1 MIWNPVISLASKLAE
16 YLFSPIGRQIGYVFN
31 HKSNIQELKVQS
43 DKLQGER
50 QSVQHRVDEAKR
62 HGEEIEDMVD
72 KWLKSVDDATLEVDK
87 ILHDNDTANMKCF
100 MGLCPNLKMRH
111 QLSKKAKKKKKVVVQ
126 IQAEGKFDR
135 VSYHTSPPWTGPAK
149 GYEVFESRTLVLKE
163 IVEALKDDEVNMIG
177 VYGMGG
183 VGKTTFVKEVAS
195 QVMEEGI
202 FRKVVTAT
210 VTHMADIKRI
220 QQEIAEWLGCRLV
233 EETVRVRATRLSEQ
247 LKQEEKILIILDDI
261 WVRIR
266 LEEIGI
272 PFGNDH
278 NKGCKILMTSRNQN
292 VFLEMD
298 VVRIFR
304 LEVLQEKEAW
314 HLFQKKVGNVN
325 HPNLAMEVAKR
336 CAGLPIL
343 IVTVATAL
351 KNKQLFEWKNAL
363 EQLKRFDDSE
373 MDEQVTSAL
382 KLSYN
387 FLKGEEIKS
396 LFLLCGRHVFRSY
409 EVDNLL
415 KYAVGLGLF
424 KRSRTLEEARNRLHK
439 YVSDLKAS
447 CLLLEGIHEGD
458 VMMHDVVRNFAISV
472 ASTDHH
478 VFILAYDTVLEWPS
492 KDELERCSA
501 IYLRQCEIP
510 ELPAAF
516 ECPKLESF
524 LLDNYLLDG
533 QNAFL
538 KIPDDFFSTMKEL
551 KVLDL
556 TGLHLSSLPS
566 SLKFLQN
573 LQTLCLD
580 YCVLEDIAAI
590 GELNNLQVLS
600 LLGSNIVQLPREIG
614 KLTRLRLL
622 DLGDCSSLEVIPPDV
637 LSSLTRLEDLHM
649 GRSFVQWE
657 GEEHDA
663 QRENANLAEL
673 KLLTN
678 LLTLDIHIIDEK
690 ILPRDLFFEKL
701 ERFKIV
707 IGDIWDWSCKDET
720 SRMLKLKLNTG
731 FQLESMKLLLKR
743 TEYLYLD
750 DLRGVKNVLCEL
762 NGLGF
767 PELKH
772 LRVQNSHEIQY
783 IIDSVRLGPLVFF
796 PILESLFL
804 DHLINL
810 EKICCGALE
819 ANSFSSL
826 RKLNVKHCDNLKH
839 LFSFSMARGL
849 ARLEELNVSNCK
861 LMEGIVAREIGDDS
875 GNDVVIEFTQL
886 HAMTLEYLPKF
897 TSFISQVQVPFT
909 NAGSEEIVSAD
920 HEPEI
925 LVPIFNRKI
934 TFPNLAELKLSSV
947 SLEKI
952 WSNQL
957 TQLSPRLTIL
967 EVDGCENLN
976 YVFPSSV
983 VESLAQLKS
992 LEICN
997 CKSVEEIIAP
1007 QRLGEETVIKILF
1020 PKLGLLKLS
1029 GLPKLTSFFSG
1040 NSIEFPSLKV
1050 LMIGHCAELR
1060 TFISSSESTD
1070 VASSS
1075 EFGQEDS
1082 ILFDEKVAFPDLE
1095 KLHIR
1100 FFPKLKMI
1108 WRDHIQANSFCKLEL
1123 LEVVACE
1130 ELLQIFPSNILRGFQ
1145 KLECLCVANCRS
1157 LKEVFDLQ
1165 MSTNVKEMHVEAAA
1179 TKLRILKLMNLPVMK
1194 HVWNEDPQKILSF
1207 ANLSSVDVSRCPS
1220 LNSLFPPSIA
1230 KNLPR
1235 LAETI
1240 INDCGLV
1247 EIVSKEEGLEATP
1260 KFVFRQLKSLK
1271 LWRLQKLR
1279 SFYPGVHAFECP
1291 MLKCLRVGHCDNFK
1305 IFASQFQELQETQ
1318 VEIQP
1323 LRKVISNLEEL
1334 TLSSNEITM
1343 IWQGQ
1348 FEDRFDK
1355 LKVLGLY
1362 CFHDA
1367 STDFP
1372 FNLLRKFPNTE
1383 KLHVVCSDFNEIF
1396 PYGFVVEE
1404 YARAF
1409 AQIRHLRLDFF
1420 PKMKH
1425 IWNPES
1431 RHVQVLQNLESLEIW
1446 NCDSLVTLAPHSAS
1460 FQNLTTLDVWQCE
1473 ILVSIITSST
1483 AKEMVNLTK
1492 MSVRECNKVTEIVVN
1507 GGDED
1512 QQQSEIVFS
1521 KLKSITLHCLESLTS
1536 FCSMTSC
1543 TIKFPSLVALAVTH
1557 CPRMSVFARGVVSVP
1572 RLPKAIPMGE
1582 RGKMIWKK
1590 DINDTINHLHKQRLS
1605 EQE

>member
-1 MIWNPVISLASKLAE
+1 M
-16 YLFSPIGRQIGYVFN
+16 
-31 HKSNIQELKVQS
+31 
-43 DKLQGER
+43 
-50 QSVQHRVDEAKR
+50 
-62 HGEEIEDMVD
+62 
-72 KWLKSVDDATLEVDK
+72 
-87 ILHDNDTANMKCF
+87 
-100 MGLCPNLKMRH
+100 
-111 QLSKKAKKKKKVVVQ
+111 VVVQ

-195 QVMEEGI
+195 QVMEE
-202 FRKVVTAT
+202 AYS
-210 VTHMADIKRI
+210 
-220 QQEIAEWLGCRLV
+220 ERLV

-343 IVTVATAL
+343 IGTVATAL

-580 YCVLEDIAAI
+580 YCVLEDVAAI

-701 ERFKIV
+701 ERIKIV

-783 IIDSVRLGPLVFF
+783 IIDSVRLGPQLKKV
-796 PILESLFL
+796 
-804 DHLINL
+804 
-810 EKICCGALE
+810 
-819 ANSFSSL
+819 
-826 RKLNVKHCDNLKH
+826 NVKHCDSLKH
-839 LFSFSMARGL
+839 LLSFSMARGL

-897 TSFISQVQVPFT
+897 TSFISQVQVPLT

-925 LVPIFNRKI
+925 LVPIFNRKRLKIICSWTKLCMQI

-983 VESLAQLKS
+983 VESLAQLKR

-1050 LMIGHCAELR
+1050 LVIGHCAELR
-1060 TFISSSESTD
+1060 TFISISESTD

-1075 EFGQEDS
+1075 EFGQVDS
-1082 ILFDEKVAFPDLE
+1082 ILFDE
-1095 KLHIR
+1095 
-1100 FFPKLKMI
+1100 KLKMI

-1130 ELLQIFPSNILRGFQ
+1130 ELLQIVPSNILRGFQ

-1165 MSTNVKEMHVEAAA
+1165 TSTNVKEMHVEAAA

-1235 LAETI
+1235 LAEII

-1323 LRKVISNLEEL
+1323 LRKVTSNLEEL

-1343 IWQGQ
+1343 IWHGQ

-1367 STDFP
+1367 TTDFP

-1396 PYGFVVEE
+1396 PSGFVVEE

-1512 QQQSEIVFS
+1512 QQQSEIVFR

-1557 CPRMSVFARGVVSVP
+1557 CPG
-1572 RLPKAIPMGE
+1572 
-1582 RGKMIWKK
+1582 
-1590 DINDTINHLHKQRLS
+1590 
-1605 EQE
+1605 